1 MSSPNKIDISETI
14 KRSSERT
21 IILNVGGIKVNNQK
35 KSKLKNL
42 FIYSFI

>member
-1 MSSPNKIDISETI
+1 MSSKNNIDISENL

-35 KSKLKNL
+35 K
-42 FIYSFI
+42 